1 MHCGLCLSSCPTYL
15 TSGLESRSP
24 RGRLL
29 IMDQIQNGNGEIDSD
44 IIGHLD
50 SCLDCRGCETVCPSG
65 VEYHLALDETKINSN
80 FNSKKSFISKI
91 LLFAIKYRFLL
102 KLITW
107 KFALLKFVG
116 IFKFLSKLGL
126 NIGFSGNSIPIS
138 INQSVKGG
146 IHKTN
151 LKSKG
156 TIGLFTGCIMNEWF
170 QKTHKSTI
178 NVLNKLGYDVL
189 VPKQDI
195 CCGALHSHEGNKKT
209 AKSLLEN
216 SEYEFKNCEI
226 VIINSAGC
234 SAEIKS
240 KSENSNKYLDI
251 VEFLAKEELEKINPI
266 NKKVVWDAP
275 CHLSHAQ
282 KLVNEPQI
290 IFNKIGIDP
299 IIWQGQELCC
309 GGAGNYTLKNPIE
322 SDEILNMK
330 MEMLSKLDF
339 DYLITSNPGCY
350 LQLEKGRLQNNKNFK
365 IIQLVEFIEELI

>member
-1 MHCGLCLSSCPTYL
+1 
-15 TSGLESRSP
+15 
-24 RGRLL
+24 
-29 IMDQIQNGNGEIDSD
+29 MDQIQNGNTEIDSD
-44 IIGHLD
+44 IINHLD
-50 SCLDCRGCETVCPSG
+50 TCLDCRGCETVCPSG
-65 VEYHLALDETKINSN
+65 VEYHLALKDTKTSSN
-80 FNSKKSFISKI
+80 FNSKKSIISI
-91 LLFAIKYRFLL
+91 FLLFAIRYRFIL
-102 KLITW
+102 KILTW
-107 KFALLKFVG
+107 IIAFIKFIG

-138 INQSVKGG
+138 INQSVKSG

-178 NVLNKLGYDVL
+178 NVLSKLGYDVL

-195 CCGALHSHEGNKKT
+195 CCGALHSHESNKKT
-209 AKSLLEN
+209 ANSLLEN

-240 KSENSNKYLDI
+240 KSENSHKYLDI
-251 VEFLAKEELEKINPI
+251 VEFLAKEEFEKINPI

-282 KLVNEPQI
+282 
-290 IFNKIGIDP
+290 
-299 IIWQGQELCC
+299 
-309 GGAGNYTLKNPIE
+309 
-322 SDEILNMK
+322 
-330 MEMLSKLDF
+330 
-339 DYLITSNPGCY
+339 
-350 LQLEKGRLQNNKNFK
+350 
-365 IIQLVEFIEELI
+365 